1 MRKTYE
7 YRLRPTPAQERRLV
21 ATLDACRF
29 VYNWGI
35 EDRRN
40 LWNYC
45 RVSANFYDQS
55 DYLKSLKSANPW
67 LQEVH
72 AHPLQEALRR
82 VERSFDGF
90 FLRVK
95 KGEKPGYPRFKGKG
109 WYDSFTFKEWENGAS
124 LDGKRLFLSKI
135 GRVRIHLHRP
145 LEGEIKTCTVKR
157 KVDGWYA
164 LFSALLPDPKPS
176 GITNPVGIDV
186 GLESFATL
194 STGEKIENPRPLR
207 KNERELRIA
216 QRRVSRRRKGSNRR
230 RKAVRH
236 LRLAHLRVQRSR
248 RSFHFTQ
255 AHRLVKRFNPIFVE
269 ALKIRGMVRNHSL
282 AKSISDA
289 SWGQFLGILSHS
301 AESAG
306 GASIAVE
313 ARGSSQECAVCGV
326 EVRKSLGERV
336 HRCWNCGSLEDR
348 DVNAARVIL
357 RRGLAG
363 PSGRGR
369 AVRRFRGSEKPR
381 GLSRSGVSP

>member
-1 MRKTYE
+1 VRKTCE
-7 YRLRPTPAQERRLV
+7 FRLRPTRAQERRLV

-29 VYNWGI
+29 VYNWGV

-40 LWNYC
+40 LWSCC
-45 RVSANFYDQS
+45 RVSATFYDQS
-55 DYLKSLKSANPW
+55 DYLKHLEAANPW

-72 AHPLQEALRR
+72 AHPLQDALRR
-82 VERSFDGF
+82 VDRSFEGF
-90 FLRVK
+90 FRRVK
-95 KGEKPGYPRFKGKG
+95 KGEKPGYPRFKGKV
-109 WYDSFTFKEWENGAS
+109 WYDGFTFKEWENGAS
-124 LDGKRLFLSKI
+124 FDGKRLSLSKI
-135 GRVRIHLHRP
+135 GRVRIVLHRL
-145 LEGEIKTCTVKR
+145 LEGEIKR
-157 KVDGWYA
+157 KADGWYA

-207 KNERELRIA
+207 KSEREFRIA
-216 QRRVSRRRKGSNRR
+216 QRKVSRRKKGSHRR
-230 RKAVRH
+230 RKAVRL
-236 LRLAHLRVQRSR
+236 LRLAHLRIQRSR

-255 AHRLVKRFNPIFVE
+255 AHRLAKRFNPIFVE
-269 ALKIRGMVRNHSL
+269 ALEIGGMVRNHRL

-326 EVRKSLGERV
+326 EVPKSLGERV
-336 HRCWNCGSLEDR
+336 HGCWNCGSLEDR

-357 RRGLAG
+357 RRGL
-363 PSGRGR
+363 GRPFGEE
-369 AVRRFRGSEKPR
+369 ACAKALPR
-381 GLSRSGVSP
+381 IREAARL